1 MRGTVGLR
9 IKGSGFSAS
18 TKVSWGKVTT
28 RNPDSA
34 RRTERQTDPSA
45 DIGGVRKRALL
56 SRIHTFDSL
65 SIRDYRLL
73 WLGQLDTSLGQW
85 MDSITRGYLIYHITS
100 SPLQLG
106 LAAAMRGIPLFL
118 FGVVAGALAD
128 RSGRKAQLIVAQV
141 TNALLNF
148 TLATLVLTNR
158 VQPWHVYVTGFL
170 VGTVQAFQNPAR
182 QTLVSDIAGPRHLIN
197 ALALNSMALN
207 SSRAVGP
214 ALAGL
219 LIATIGVHGSY
230 YVQAVMFLLATV
242 WTAQMRI
249 PERGRESIRV
259 AGEPLLQSIKA
270 GFAYVNTNPNIRT
283 QLILALGPLTLG
295 MPFTN
300 MMPIFAKDV
309 LHGGAQLQGFLL
321 SAFGIGSLLGALVVA
336 SIPRRN
342 AYALPAVLGAVVFSI
357 SVFFFGLSAWVWLS
371 LTCAFFSGVFMT
383 TYQTQDQALL
393 QLSAPRH
400 IRGRVMSFYLM
411 SRATVPIG
419 TLLAGALAH
428 YFGGPA
434 AVQMM
439 SLSALSLVL
448 LVIATHPGF
457 IRLRVDLQE
466 HPDAALV
473 VD

>member
-1 MRGTVGLR
+1 MRNPASARGTQ
-9 IKGSGFSAS
+9 
-18 TKVSWGKVTT
+18 
-28 RNPDSA
+28 
-34 RRTERQTDPSA
+34 RQAGTSA
-45 DIGGVRKRALL
+45 DAGVAKKSGLL

-65 SIRDYRLL
+65 RIRDYRLL

-85 MDSITRGYLIYHITS
+85 MDNISRGYLIYHITN

-106 LAAAMRGIPLFL
+106 LAAAIRGIPLFL
-118 FGVVAGALAD
+118 FGIVAGALAD
-128 RSGRKAQLIVAQV
+128 RSGRKTQLIVAQV
-141 TNALLNF
+141 TNAVLNLI
-148 TLATLVLTNR
+148 LATLVLTNR
-158 VQPWHVYVTGFL
+158 VQPWHVYVTAFL
-170 VGTVQAFQNPAR
+170 AGTVQAFQNPAR

-214 ALAGL
+214 AFAGL

-230 YVQAVMFLLATV
+230 YVQAVMFLLATM
-242 WTAQMRI
+242 WTIQMRI
-249 PERGRESIRV
+249 PERSPESARVARES
-259 AGEPLLQSIKA
+259 LFQSIKA
-270 GFAYVNTNPNIRT
+270 GFAYVRSNSNIRT

-295 MPFTN
+295 MPFIN
-300 MMPIFAKDV
+300 MMPIFARDV

-336 SIPRRN
+336 SIRRRH
-342 AYALPAVLGAVVFSI
+342 AHALPAVIGAVVFSI
-357 SVFFFGLSAWVWLS
+357 SVFFFGLSHWVWLS
-371 LTCAFFSGVFMT
+371 LACASISGIFMT

-400 IRGRVMSFYLM
+400 IRGRVMSFYLTN
-411 SRATVPIG
+411 RATVPIG

-434 AVQMM
+434 AVCIM
-439 SLSALSLVL
+439 SLSALGLVSLV
-448 LVIATHPGF
+448 ISTQPGF
-457 IRLRVDLQE
+457 LHLKVDLE
-466 HPDAALV
+466 GHADALAV

>member
-1 MRGTVGLR
+1 
-9 IKGSGFSAS
+9 
-18 TKVSWGKVTT
+18 VTT
-28 RNPDSA
+28 RNPKSA
-34 RRTERQTDPSA
+34 GATQQQADTSA
-45 DIGGVRKRALL
+45 DAGSAKKLGLL

-85 MDSITRGYLIYHITS
+85 MDSITRGYLIYHITN

-118 FGVVAGALAD
+118 FGIVAGALAD

-141 TNALLNF
+141 TNAALNLI
-148 TLATLVLTNR
+148 LATLVLTNR

-182 QTLVSDIAGPRHLIN
+182 QTLVSDIAGSSHLIN

-219 LIATIGVHGSY
+219 LIATVGVYGSY
-230 YVQAVMFLLATV
+230 YVQAFMFLLATV
-242 WTAQMRI
+242 WTIQMRI
-249 PERGRESIRV
+249 PERSSESAHVARES
-259 AGEPLLQSIKA
+259 LFQSIKG
-270 GFAYVNTNPNIRT
+270 GFTYVRANSNIRT

-321 SAFGIGSLLGALVVA
+321 SAFGVGSLLGAVVVA

-342 AYALPAVLGAVVFSI
+342 AYALPAVIGAVVFSI
-357 SVFFFGLSAWVWLS
+357 SVFFFGLSHWVWLS
-371 LTCAFFSGVFMT
+371 LTCAFISGAFMT

-400 IRGRVMSFYLM
+400 IRGRVMSFYLI

-419 TLLAGALAH
+419 TMFAGALAH

-439 SLSALSLVL
+439 SLSALGLVL
-448 LVIATHPGF
+448 LVISTHPGF
-457 IRLRVDLQE
+457 LRLKVDLQE
-466 HPDAALV
+466 HADTPLV

>member
-1 MRGTVGLR
+1 
-9 IKGSGFSAS
+9 
-18 TKVSWGKVTT
+18 VTT
-28 RNPDSA
+28 RNLESA
-34 RRTERQTDPSA
+34 GGTERQAGPSA
-45 DIGGVRKRALL
+45 DTGDAKKRGLL

-65 SIRDYRLL
+65 SIRDFRLL

-85 MDSITRGYLIYHITS
+85 MDSITRGYLIYHITN

-118 FGVVAGALAD
+118 FGIVAGALAD
-128 RSGRKAQLIVAQV
+128 RSGRKTQLIVAQV
-141 TNALLNF
+141 TNALLNLI
-148 TLATLVLTNR
+148 LATLVLTNR

-182 QTLVSDIAGPRHLIN
+182 QTLVSDLAGPRHLLN

-214 ALAGL
+214 AFADL
-219 LIATIGVHGSY
+219 LIATVGVHGSY
-230 YVQAVMFLLATV
+230 YVQAVMYLLATM
-242 WTAQMRI
+242 WTIQMRI
-249 PERGRESIRV
+249 PGRSRESLRV
-259 AGEPLLQSIKA
+259 AREPLFQSIKA
-270 GFAYVNTNPNIRT
+270 GFAYVTTNKNIRT

-300 MMPIFAKDV
+300 MMPIFARDV

-321 SAFGIGSLLGALVVA
+321 SAFGIGSLLGALVMA
-336 SIPRRN
+336 SIPRRH
-342 AYALPAVLGAVVFSI
+342 AYALPAVIGAVVFSI
-357 SVFFFGLSAWVWLS
+357 TVFFFGLSHWVWLS
-371 LTCAFFSGVFMT
+371 LACTFISGIFMT

-400 IRGRVMSFYLM
+400 IRGRVMSFYLIN
-411 SRATVPIG
+411 RATVPIG
-419 TLLAGALAH
+419 TLFAGALAH

-434 AVQMM
+434 AVRMM
-439 SLSALSLVL
+439 SLSALGVVL
-448 LVIATHPGF
+448 LVIGTQPGF
-457 IRLRVDLQE
+457 LRLKVNLE
-466 HPDAALV
+466 GHADAPVV

>member
-1 MRGTVGLR
+1 MPKIELEQ
-9 IKGSGFSAS
+9 
-18 TKVSWGKVTT
+18 VTT
-28 RNPDSA
+28 SSPEFSGEIQKQTNHESDTRYTKKRNLF
-34 RRTERQTDPSA
+34 
-45 DIGGVRKRALL
+45 G
-56 SRIHTFDSL
+56 RIHTFDSL

-118 FGVVAGALAD
+118 FGIVAGALAD

-141 TNALLNF
+141 TNALLNVI
-148 TLATLVLTNR
+148 LATLVLTNR

-182 QTLVSDIAGPRHLIN
+182 QTLVSDIAGSKHLIN

-214 ALAGL
+214 AFAGF

-230 YVQAVMFLLATV
+230 YVQAFMFLLATV
-242 WTAQMRI
+242 WTFQMRI
-249 PERGRESIRV
+249 PERSQESVRV
-259 AGEPLLQSIKA
+259 AQEPFFKSIQA
-270 GFAYVNTNPNIRT
+270 GFAYVTANRSIRT

-300 MMPIFAKDV
+300 MMPIFARDV
-309 LHGGAQLQGFLL
+309 LHGGAQLQGLLL

-342 AYALPAVLGAVVFSI
+342 AYALPAVIGAAVFSI
-357 SVFFFGLSAWVWLS
+357 AVFCFGLSSWTWLS
-371 LTCAFFSGVFMT
+371 LICAFISGVFMT

-419 TLLAGALAH
+419 TLLAGALAN

-434 AVQMM
+434 AVRLM
-439 SLSALSLVL
+439 SLSALGVIL
-448 LVIATHPGF
+448 LVIGTHPGF
-457 IRLRVDLQE
+457 LSLKVSLQE
-466 HPDAALV
+466 DPHSGAIIE
-473 VD
+473 

>member
-1 MRGTVGLR
+1 M
-9 IKGSGFSAS
+9 
-18 TKVSWGKVTT
+18 
-28 RNPDSA
+28 RNPESA
-34 RRTERQTDPSA
+34 RETQRQAGTSA
-45 DIGGVRKRALL
+45 DAGDAKKRGLL

-85 MDSITRGYLIYHITS
+85 MDNISRGYLIYHITN

-118 FGVVAGALAD
+118 FGIVAGALAD
-128 RSGRKAQLIVAQV
+128 RSGRKTQLIVAQV
-141 TNALLNF
+141 TNALLNLI
-148 TLATLVLTNR
+148 LATLVLTNR
-158 VQPWHVYVTGFL
+158 VQPWHVYLTGFL
-170 VGTVQAFQNPAR
+170 AGTVQAFQNPAR
-182 QTLVSDIAGPRHLIN
+182 QTLVSDLAGPRHLLN

-214 ALAGL
+214 AFAGL
-219 LIATIGVHGSY
+219 LIATVGVHGSY
-230 YVQAVMFLLATV
+230 YVQAVMYLFATM
-242 WTAQMRI
+242 WTIQMRI
-249 PERGRESIRV
+249 PGRSRESLRV
-259 AGEPLLQSIKA
+259 AREPLFQSIKA
-270 GFAYVNTNPNIRT
+270 GFAYVTTNKNIRT

-300 MMPIFAKDV
+300 MMPIFARDV

-321 SAFGIGSLLGALVVA
+321 SAFGIGSLLGALIMA
-336 SIPRRN
+336 SIPRRH
-342 AYALPAVLGAVVFSI
+342 AYALPAVIGAVVFSI
-357 SVFFFGLSAWVWLS
+357 TVFFFGLSHWVWLS
-371 LTCAFFSGVFMT
+371 LACAFISGIFMT

-419 TLLAGALAH
+419 TLAAGALAH

-439 SLSALSLVL
+439 SLSALGLVL
-448 LVIATHPGF
+448 LVISTHPGF
-457 IRLRVDLQE
+457 LRLKVNLEE
-466 HPDAALV
+466 HADAPVV

>member
-1 MRGTVGLR
+1 M
-9 IKGSGFSAS
+9 I
-18 TKVSWGKVTT
+18 T
-28 RNPDSA
+28 RNPESA
-34 RRTERQTDPSA
+34 GGTQRQTSPSA
-45 DIGGVRKRALL
+45 NASGAKKRGLL

-85 MDSITRGYLIYHITS
+85 MDSISRGYLIYHITS
-100 SPLQLG
+100 SPFQLG

-118 FGVVAGALAD
+118 FGIVAGALAD
-128 RSGRKAQLIVAQV
+128 RSGRKTQLIVAQV

-148 TLATLVLTNR
+148 ILATLVLTNR

-170 VGTVQAFQNPAR
+170 AGTVQAFQNPAR
-182 QTLVSDIAGPRHLIN
+182 QTLVSDVAGPRHLLN

-214 ALAGL
+214 AFAGF

-230 YVQAVMFLLATV
+230 YVQAAMFLLATV
-242 WTAQMRI
+242 WTIQMRI
-249 PERGRESIRV
+249 PERSRESVRVGRE
-259 AGEPLLQSIKA
+259 PFFQSIKT
-270 GFAYVNTNPNIRT
+270 GFAYVSTNRNIRT

-300 MMPIFAKDV
+300 MMPIFARDV

-321 SAFGIGSLLGALVVA
+321 SAFGIGSLLGAIVVA
-336 SIPRRN
+336 SIPRRR
-342 AYALPAVLGAVVFSI
+342 AHALPAVIGAVVFSI
-357 SVFFFGLSAWVWLS
+357 TLFFFGLSHWVWLS
-371 LTCAFFSGVFMT
+371 LACTVISGIFMT

-419 TLLAGALAH
+419 TLLAGALAD

-434 AVQMM
+434 AVRMM
-439 SLSALSLVL
+439 SLSALGLVL
-448 LVIATHPGF
+448 LVIGTHPEF
-457 IRLRVDLQE
+457 LRLKVNLQE
-466 HPDAALV
+466 HADTPVV

>member
-1 MRGTVGLR
+1 
-9 IKGSGFSAS
+9 
-18 TKVSWGKVTT
+18 VTT
-28 RNPDSA
+28 RNLESA
-34 RRTERQTDPSA
+34 GGTERQAGPSA
-45 DIGGVRKRALL
+45 DAGAAEKSGLL
-56 SRIHTFDSL
+56 GRIHTFDSL
-65 SIRDYRLL
+65 RIRDYRLL

-85 MDSITRGYLIYHITS
+85 MDSISRGYLIYHITS

-118 FGVVAGALAD
+118 FGIVAGALAD
-128 RSGRKAQLIVAQV
+128 RSGRKTQLIVAQV
-141 TNALLNF
+141 TNALLNLI
-148 TLATLVLTNR
+148 LATLVLTNR
-158 VQPWHVYVTGFL
+158 IQPWHVYVTGFL
-170 VGTVQAFQNPAR
+170 AGTVQAFQNPAR
-182 QTLVSDIAGPRHLIN
+182 QTLVSDLAGPRHLLN

-214 ALAGL
+214 AFAGL
-219 LIATIGVHGSY
+219 LIATVGVHGSY
-230 YVQAVMFLLATV
+230 YVQAVMYLLATM
-242 WTAQMRI
+242 WTIQMRI
-249 PERGRESIRV
+249 PGRSRESLRV
-259 AGEPLLQSIKA
+259 AREPLFQSIKA
-270 GFAYVNTNPNIRT
+270 GFAYVSANRNIRT

-336 SIPRRN
+336 SIPRRH
-342 AYALPAVLGAVVFSI
+342 AYALPAVIGAVVFSI
-357 SVFFFGLSAWVWLS
+357 SVFFFGLSHWVWLS
-371 LTCAFFSGVFMT
+371 LACAFISGIFMT

-400 IRGRVMSFYLM
+400 IRGRVMSFYLIN
-411 SRATVPIG
+411 RATVPIG

-434 AVQMM
+434 AVRMM
-439 SLSALSLVL
+439 SLSALGVVL
-448 LVIATHPGF
+448 LVIATQPGF
-457 IRLRVDLQE
+457 LRLKVNLEE
-466 HPDAALV
+466 HADAPIV

>member
-1 MRGTVGLR
+1 MTANTSPSTGSTKSESAAEGIKKVGLWS
-9 IKGSGFSAS
+9 K
-18 TKVSWGKVTT
+18 
-28 RNPDSA
+28 
-34 RRTERQTDPSA
+34 
-45 DIGGVRKRALL
+45 
-56 SRIHTFDSL
+56 IHTFDSL

-73 WLGQLDTSLGQW
+73 WLGQVDTSLGQW

-118 FGVVAGALAD
+118 FGILAGAVAD
-128 RSGRKAQLIVAQV
+128 RSGRKAQLIIAQV
-141 TNALLNF
+141 TNCVLNLI
-148 TLATLVLTNR
+148 LATLVLMNR
-158 VQPWHVYVTGFL
+158 VEPWHVYLTGFL

-182 QTLVSDIAGPRHLIN
+182 QTLINDIVGPKHLIN

-219 LIATIGVHGSY
+219 LIATVGVHGSY
-230 YVQAVMFLLATV
+230 YVQAFMYVIATL
-242 WTAQMRI
+242 WTMQMRI
-249 PERGRESIRV
+249 PEGSRGPASTTN
-259 AGEPLLQSIKA
+259 EPLWESIKA
-270 GFAYVNTNPNIRT
+270 GVAYVSTNNNIRT
-283 QLILALGPLTLG
+283 QLILALGPITLA

-300 MMPIFAKDV
+300 LLPIFAKDV
-309 LHGGAQLQGFLL
+309 LGGGAQLQGFLL

-342 AYALPAVLGAVVFSI
+342 AYALPTVVGAMVFSI
-357 SVFFFGLSAWVWLS
+357 AVFFFGLSSWVWSS
-371 LTCAFFSGVFMT
+371 LACAFLSGIFMT

-393 QLSAPRH
+393 QLSAPRY
-400 IRGRVMSFYLM
+400 IRGRVMSFYLV

-439 SLSALSLVL
+439 SLSAALLIA
-448 LVIATHPGF
+448 LVIGTHPGF
-457 IRLRVDLQE
+457 LRFKVSLQE
-466 HPDAALV
+466 QPT
-473 VD
+473 

>member
-1 MRGTVGLR
+1 MRNPASARGTQ
-9 IKGSGFSAS
+9 
-18 TKVSWGKVTT
+18 
-28 RNPDSA
+28 
-34 RRTERQTDPSA
+34 RQAGTSA
-45 DIGGVRKRALL
+45 DAGVAKKSGLL

-65 SIRDYRLL
+65 RIRDYRLL

-85 MDSITRGYLIYHITS
+85 MDNISRGYLIYHITN

-118 FGVVAGALAD
+118 FGIIAGALAD
-128 RSGRKAQLIVAQV
+128 RSGRKTQLIVAQV
-141 TNALLNF
+141 TNAVLNLI
-148 TLATLVLTNR
+148 LATLVLTNR
-158 VQPWHVYVTGFL
+158 VQPWHVYVTAFL
-170 VGTVQAFQNPAR
+170 AGTVQAFQNPAR

-214 ALAGL
+214 AFAGL

-230 YVQAVMFLLATV
+230 YVQAVMFLLATM
-242 WTAQMRI
+242 WTIQMRI
-249 PERGRESIRV
+249 PERSPESARVARES
-259 AGEPLLQSIKA
+259 LFQSIKA
-270 GFAYVNTNPNIRT
+270 GFAYVRSNSNIRT

-295 MPFTN
+295 MPFIN
-300 MMPIFAKDV
+300 MMPIFARDV

-336 SIPRRN
+336 SIPRRD
-342 AYALPAVLGAVVFSI
+342 AHALPAVIGAVVFSI
-357 SVFFFGLSAWVWLS
+357 SVFFFGLSHWVWLS
-371 LTCAFFSGVFMT
+371 LACASISGIFMT

-400 IRGRVMSFYLM
+400 IRGRVMSFYLTN
-411 SRATVPIG
+411 RATVPIG

-434 AVQMM
+434 AVCIM
-439 SLSALSLVL
+439 SLSALGLVSLV
-448 LVIATHPGF
+448 ISTQPGF
-457 IRLRVDLQE
+457 LRLKVDLE
-466 HPDAALV
+466 GHADALAV

>member
-1 MRGTVGLR
+1 MPKIELEQ
-9 IKGSGFSAS
+9 
-18 TKVSWGKVTT
+18 VTT
-28 RNPDSA
+28 SSPEFSGEIQKQTNHESDTRYTKKRNLF
-34 RRTERQTDPSA
+34 
-45 DIGGVRKRALL
+45 G
-56 SRIHTFDSL
+56 RIHTFDSL

-118 FGVVAGALAD
+118 FGIVAGALAD

-141 TNALLNF
+141 TNALLNVI
-148 TLATLVLTNR
+148 LATLVLTNR

-182 QTLVSDIAGPRHLIN
+182 QTLVSDIAGSKHLIN

-214 ALAGL
+214 AFAGF

-230 YVQAVMFLLATV
+230 YVQAFMFLLATV
-242 WTAQMRI
+242 WTFQMRI
-249 PERGRESIRV
+249 PERSQESVRV
-259 AGEPLLQSIKA
+259 AQEPFFKSIQA
-270 GFAYVNTNPNIRT
+270 GFAYVTANRSIRT

-300 MMPIFAKDV
+300 MMPIFARDV
-309 LHGGAQLQGFLL
+309 LHGGAQLQGLLL

-342 AYALPAVLGAVVFSI
+342 AYALPAVIGAAVFSI
-357 SVFFFGLSAWVWLS
+357 AVFCFGLSSWTWLS
-371 LTCAFFSGVFMT
+371 LICAFISGVFMT

-419 TLLAGALAH
+419 TLLAGALAN

-434 AVQMM
+434 AVRLM
-439 SLSALSLVL
+439 SLSALGVIL
-448 LVIATHPGF
+448 LVIGTHPGF
-457 IRLRVDLQE
+457 LSLKVSLQE
-466 HPDAALV
+466 DPHSGAIV
-473 VD
+473 E

>member
-1 MRGTVGLR
+1 MRNPASARGTQ
-9 IKGSGFSAS
+9 
-18 TKVSWGKVTT
+18 
-28 RNPDSA
+28 
-34 RRTERQTDPSA
+34 RQAGTSA
-45 DIGGVRKRALL
+45 DAGVAKKSGLL

-65 SIRDYRLL
+65 RIRDYRLL

-85 MDSITRGYLIYHITS
+85 MDNISRGYLIYHITN

-106 LAAAMRGIPLFL
+106 LAAAIRGIPLFL
-118 FGVVAGALAD
+118 FGIVAGALAD
-128 RSGRKAQLIVAQV
+128 RSGRKTQLIVAQV
-141 TNALLNF
+141 TNAVLNLI
-148 TLATLVLTNR
+148 LATLVLTNR
-158 VQPWHVYVTGFL
+158 VQPWHVYLTAFL
-170 VGTVQAFQNPAR
+170 AGTVQAFQNPAR

-214 ALAGL
+214 AFAGL

-230 YVQAVMFLLATV
+230 YVQAVMFLLATM
-242 WTAQMRI
+242 WTIQMRI
-249 PERGRESIRV
+249 PERSPESARVARES
-259 AGEPLLQSIKA
+259 LFQSIKA
-270 GFAYVNTNPNIRT
+270 GFAYVRSNSNIRT

-295 MPFTN
+295 MPFIN
-300 MMPIFAKDV
+300 MMPIFARDV

-336 SIPRRN
+336 SIPRRH
-342 AYALPAVLGAVVFSI
+342 AHALPAVIGAAVFSI
-357 SVFFFGLSAWVWLS
+357 SVFFFGLSHWIWLS
-371 LTCAFFSGVFMT
+371 LACASISGIFMT

-400 IRGRVMSFYLM
+400 IRGRVMSFYLTN
-411 SRATVPIG
+411 RATVPIG

-434 AVQMM
+434 AVCIM
-439 SLSALSLVL
+439 SLSALGLVSLV
-448 LVIATHPGF
+448 ISTQPGF
-457 IRLRVDLQE
+457 LRVKVNLE
-466 HPDAALV
+466 GHVDALAV